1 MRLALI
7 ALCCALAPVGAA
19 AQDVLKM
26 IDGTQKQ
33 VKLIGVQDSK
43 VLFYELGDPLQ
54 LEHDMPRNRVEKIIH
69 EDGVVED
76 MRAALPRPGAVVVR
90 QTPRPDTSR
99 EAVVLKDR
107 QEIPA
112 QILAVEPDGVRIRY
126 RQGPQTGQMGML
138 PRAQVYLLRYAD
150 GSERNLAQEDGQS
163 VRTTGRALFDL
174 ADATSADRFVRRYPV
189 QQAAGSQGR
198 LYTPDEV
205 LNFRRY
211 ATLKQAIDNKAEVRF
226 LDLHGQNL
234 QAIPPDVYELKR
246 LVGLDLSHNPL
257 AAFPD
262 QLLTQLPNLQYLW
275 LDSCQLTALR
285 PRFDNRTK
293 SNLIYLSARG
303 NRIAELHPA
312 LTELPSL
319 YVLRLAGNRIER
331 VKGATLLGNKPNPN
345 TTLAVLDLSQNALAA
360 LPEGLGVFP
369 QLRYLGC
376 QGNKIGRAGVQALEL
391 PQLTALDLRGNPVT
405 ELDAAVLALPG
416 LRMLHLAETRLAA
429 LPERGWAQAAR
440 LEELSLPPLAAVPTE
455 LWVAPSLRRLEVRGL
470 PPVVEATIPLPSHVP
485 DSLRYA
491 DVSGLGHSAL
501 LALALKA
508 RKPALR
514 LRYHS
519 TLMGLPQASAPGGP
533 DELRLYPLA
542 RRGEADP
549 ALCLALA
556 LQKRNDFGLALAA
569 LAGNALADT
578 SASARLRLEQARLLA
593 QPEVQPY
600 LAPALAVRDYASL
613 ADYHTSLPQCR
624 SLRMFR
630 SLCGASVGSAAQAP
644 CREAAALLRRTAAN
658 LNALGQPAEAALLMQ
673 EAAALEAR

>member
-1 MRLALI
+1 MRLALF
-7 ALCCALAPVGAA
+7 ALVCAFLPLGAS

-26 IDGTQKQ
+26 IDGTSKQ
-33 VKLIGVQDSK
+33 VKLIGVQEAK
-43 VLFYELGDPLQ
+43 ILYYELGDPLQ
-54 LEHDMPRNRVEKIIH
+54 LEHDMPRNRVERIIH

-76 MRAALPRPGAVVVR
+76 MRASVPKPGAVVVR

-99 EAVVLKDR
+99 EAVILKDR

-112 QILAVEPDGVRIRY
+112 NILAVEPEGVRIRY
-126 RQGPQTGQMGML
+126 RTGGQAGQMAVL
-138 PRAQVYLLRYAD
+138 PRSQVYLLRYAD
-150 GSERNLAQEDGQS
+150 GSERNLTQEDGQS

-174 ADATSADRFVRRYPV
+174 ADPTSADRFLRRYPV

-198 LYTPDEV
+198 LYTSDEV

-226 LDLHGQNL
+226 LDLSRQGL
-234 QAIPPDVYELKR
+234 QAVPSEVYELKR
-246 LVGLDLSHNPL
+246 LVGLDLSHNAL
-257 AAFPD
+257 DAFPD
-262 QLLTQLPNLQYLW
+262 RLLTELPNLQYLW

-285 PRFDNRTK
+285 PKFENRAK

-376 QGNKIGRAGVQALEL
+376 QGNKIGRASAQALEL

-405 ELDAAVLALPG
+405 ELDAAVLALPR
-416 LRMLHLAETRLAA
+416 LRMLHLADTRLAT

-440 LEELSLPPLAAVPTE
+440 LEALSLPPLASIPTE
-455 LWVAPSLRRLEVRGL
+455 LWVAPSLRQLEVRGL
-470 PPVVEATIPLPSHVP
+470 PPAVEATVPLPAHVP
-485 DSLRYA
+485 DSLLFA

-501 LALALKA
+501 VALALKA
-508 RKPALR
+508 RKPAMR
-514 LRYHS
+514 LRYYS
-519 TLMGLPQASAPGGP
+519 PLMGMAQASAPGGP
-533 DELRLYPLA
+533 DDLKLYTLA

-549 ALCLALA
+549 ALRLALA
-556 LQKRNDFGLALAA
+556 LQKRGDYGLALAA
-569 LAGNALADT
+569 LAGTALADT
-578 SASARLRLEQARLLA
+578 STSARLRLEQARLLA
-593 QPEVQPY
+593 QPDVQPHM
-600 LAPALAVRDYASL
+600 APALAVRDYASL

-624 SLRMFR
+624 SMRMFR
-630 SLCGASVGSAAQAP
+630 ALCGTGVGSSAQAP
-644 CREAAALLRRTAAN
+644 CREAAALLKRTAGN
-658 LNALGQPAEAALLMQ
+658 LEALGQPAEAALLMQ